1 MTAEAQSA
9 AGAAQ
14 GSRPTL
20 AAILFMLAYLVSF
33 LDRQILVLMIEPIQR
48 DLNLTDTT
56 FSLLHGTAFALF
68 YTIVG
73 LFMGRIVD
81 NHSRIRV
88 IGWSI
93 ALWSLA
99 TAFCGLARNFATLF
113 VARMTVGIGEAGL
126 TPGVF
131 SAMSDLFRPKERARA
146 FGIYAMG
153 IYFGTGAAFLVGGK
167 LVEWLETIPPFELPI
182 LGSLFSWQLAFF
194 IVGLPGLVLALA
206 IVLLIPEPVRGSMD
220 VPGDAGADT
229 EQRTGFGAFARH
241 YRHCWRP
248 YVGHNL
254 GFGLHMLCAYALISW
269 VPVIFLRNHG
279 WGIGEIGLAMGSL
292 LITCGPIGALLGGF
306 LARYLTGKGI
316 QASDIKLGAVA
327 CLGLGATG
335 LWATRAAMP
344 ELALMGVGGAIF
356 FMALPGGL
364 NASSLQTITPVQF
377 RGQAGA
383 FFLLVGNV
391 LGLGI
396 GPLAV
401 ALITD
406 YAFADQQSV
415 GQSLQVVLILALP
428 VAAFVLWRVR
438 HYFSLEATS

>member
-1 MTAEAQSA
+1 MLVAEAQSA
-9 AGAAQ
+9 AGATS

-20 AAILFMLAYLVSF
+20 AAIFFMLAYLVSF

-48 DLNLTDTT
+48 DLNLTDTA

-68 YTIVG
+68 YSLVG
-73 LFMGRIVD
+73 LFMGRMVD
-81 NHSRIRV
+81 NYSRIRV

-113 VARMTVGIGEAGL
+113 LARMTVGIGEAGL

-146 FGIYAMG
+146 FGIYATG

-167 LVEWLETIPPFELPI
+167 LVEWLEQIPPFELPI
-182 LGSLFSWQLAFF
+182 LGNFFSWQLAFF

-206 IVLLIPEPVRGSMD
+206 IVLLIPEPVRGQVD
-220 VPGDAGADT
+220 GRGDAGADN
-229 EQRTGFGAFARH
+229 EQRTGFAAFARH
-241 YRHCWRP
+241 YRRSWRP

-279 WGIGEIGLAMGSL
+279 WGIGEIGLTMGCL

-316 QASDIKLGAVA
+316 QASDVKLGALA

-335 LWATRAAMP
+335 LWATRAAVP
-344 ELALMGVGGAIF
+344 ELALIGVGGAIF

-383 FFLLVGNV
+383 LFLLVGNV

-428 VAAFVLWRVR
+428 AAAFVLWRVR
-438 HYFSLEATS
+438 HYFRLEVA

>member
-1 MTAEAQSA
+1 MSVGAQSVVVTA
-9 AGAAQ
+9 VS
-14 GSRPTL
+14 SRPTL
-20 AAILFMLAYLVSF
+20 AAILFMFAYLVSF

-48 DLNLTDTT
+48 DLNLTDTS
-56 FSLLHGTAFALF
+56 FSLLHGTAFAFF

-99 TAFCGLARNFATLF
+99 TTFCGLARNFATLF
-113 VARMTVGIGEAGL
+113 VARMAVGIGEAGL

-167 LVEWLETIPPFELPI
+167 LVEWLERVPPLEVPL

-194 IVGLPGLVLALA
+194 IVSLPGLVLALA

-220 VPGDAGADT
+220 SSGKADAGNAQRAGVAD
-229 EQRTGFGAFARH
+229 FAQH

-254 GFGLHMLCAYALISW
+254 GFGLHMLSAYALISW
-269 VPVIFLRNHG
+269 VPVIFLRNHS
-279 WGIGEIGLAMGSL
+279 WGIGEIGLAMGCL
-292 LITCGPIGALLGGF
+292 LITCGPIGALLGGV
-306 LARYLTGKGI
+306 LARYLTGKGM
-316 QASDIKLGAVA
+316 QASDVKLGALA

-335 LWATRAAMP
+335 LWAARAVTP
-344 ELALMGVGGAIF
+344 ELALIGVGGAIF

-364 NASSLQTITPVQF
+364 NASSLQVITPVQY

-383 FFLLVGNV
+383 LFLLIGNV

-401 ALITD
+401 ALMTD
-406 YAFADQQSV
+406 YGFADQQSV

-428 VAAFVLWRVR
+428 TAALLLWRVR
-438 HYFSLEATS
+438 HYFHLEAAS

>member
-1 MTAEAQSA
+1 LLVAEAQSA
-9 AGAAQ
+9 AGATS

-48 DLNLTDTT
+48 DLNLTDTA

-68 YTIVG
+68 YTLVG
-73 LFMGRIVD
+73 LFMGRMVD
-81 NHSRIRV
+81 NYSRIRV

-113 VARMTVGIGEAGL
+113 LARMTVGIGEAGL

-146 FGIYAMG
+146 FGIYATG

-167 LVEWLETIPPFELPI
+167 LVEWLEQIPPFELPI
-182 LGSLFSWQLAFF
+182 LGNFFSWQLAFF

-206 IVLLIPEPVRGSMD
+206 IVLLIPEPVRGQMD
-220 VPGDAGADT
+220 GRGDAGADN
-229 EQRTGFGAFARH
+229 EQRTGFAAFARH
-241 YRHCWRP
+241 YRRSWRP

-279 WGIGEIGLAMGSL
+279 WGIGEIGLTMGCL

-316 QASDIKLGAVA
+316 QASDVKLGALA

-335 LWATRAAMP
+335 LWATRAAVP
-344 ELALMGVGGAIF
+344 ELALIGVGGAIF

-383 FFLLVGNV
+383 LFLLVGNV

-428 VAAFVLWRVR
+428 AAAFVLWRVC
-438 HYFSLEATS
+438 HYFRLEVA

>member
-1 MTAEAQSA
+1 
-9 AGAAQ
+9 
-14 GSRPTL
+14 
-20 AAILFMLAYLVSF
+20 
-33 LDRQILVLMIEPIQR
+33 
-48 DLNLTDTT
+48 
-56 FSLLHGTAFALF
+56 
-68 YTIVG
+68 
-73 LFMGRIVD
+73 
-81 NHSRIRV
+81 V

-113 VARMTVGIGEAGL
+113 LARMTVGIGEAGL

-146 FGIYAMG
+146 FGIYATG

-167 LVEWLETIPPFELPI
+167 LVEWLEQIPPFELPI
-182 LGSLFSWQLAFF
+182 LGNFFSWQLAFF

-206 IVLLIPEPVRGSMD
+206 IVLLIPEPVRGQMD
-220 VPGDAGADT
+220 GRGDAGADN
-229 EQRTGFGAFARH
+229 EQRTGFAAFARH
-241 YRHCWRP
+241 YRRSWRP

-279 WGIGEIGLAMGSL
+279 WGIGEIGLTMGCL

-316 QASDIKLGAVA
+316 EASDVKLGALA

-335 LWATRAAMP
+335 LWAARAAMP
-344 ELALMGVGGAIF
+344 ELALIGVGGAIF

-364 NASSLQTITPVQF
+364 NASSLQTITPVQY

-383 FFLLVGNV
+383 LFLLVGNV

-406 YAFADQQSV
+406 YAFVDQQSV

-428 VAAFVLWRVR
+428 AAAFMLWRVR
-438 HYFSLEATS
+438 HYFNLEVA